1 MRKYESWAQAIV
13 SERKR
18 ARKTQSELGEL
29 CGVNPANLRKYESG
43 RQNPKYET
51 VERIA
56 QALGVQMWKNKEIYV
71 QDEGKRDVR
80 NCDMPQ
86 ETEDWLDR
94 IVTWARYEIAK
105 AGNVPEKL
113 VWGEFEPPR
122 DDGDTWNWLGFD
134 ALKIKNPEVMILGKD
149 GGKMERNVKGIGEA
163 ALLAALFNA
172 AKPDKQDAMYSR
184 HESMTKEEASALLDE
199 LSGHNAN
206 TPVRIEKLYGR
217 YILMTFWPGMTKIN
231 GTGYDAQNGW
241 GKAAEVVESMRR
253 EIAAKKNAERK
264 AERAKR
270 HRVAVYWQDDN
281 DGICTVADGHSEH
294 QNIMAAAYL
303 LGTMLADVQE
313 ERRSAEYNGA
323 IMRVDEIIRECGR
336 KDGGNNE

>member
-1 MRKYESWAQAIV
+1 MKET
-13 SERKR
+13 
-18 ARKTQSELGEL
+18 ARYVGPDGEAL
-29 CGVNPANLRKYESG
+29 HPGD
-43 RQNPKYET
+43 
-51 VERIA
+51 RIG
-56 QALGVQMWKNKEIYV
+56 LEPTGCL
-71 QDEGKRDVR
+71 KRDDR
-80 NCDMPQ
+80 LDA
-86 ETEDWLDR
+86 WLTAMR
-94 IVTWARYEIAK
+94 HEMARACK
-105 AGNVPEKL
+105 LPEKVMFGDSVPDDL
-113 VWGEFEPPR
+113 PP
-122 DDGDTWNWLGFD
+122 DGGGLGPWRWLGFD
-134 ALKIKNPEVMILGKD
+134 ALKIKNPEVMILGKESSLRPCGATSPAAAEEAGTGKD

-172 AKPDKQDAMYSR
+172 AKPDKQDVMYSR
-184 HESMTKEEASALLDE
+184 HESMTKEEASALLYK
-199 LSGHNAN
+199 LSGYNAN
-206 TPVRIEKLYGR
+206 MPVRIDKLYGR

-241 GKAAEVVESMRR
+241 GKAYTVVESLRR

-281 DGICTVADGHSEH
+281 DGMCTVADGHSEH

-323 IMRVDEIIRECGR
+323 IMKVDEIIRECGR
-336 KDGGNNE
+336 NGEADE